1 MNNTK
6 TQTDFKGRK
15 LIAPDDLFLFRQI
28 SVPVK
33 TWGKYRGIVVHGDV
47 VGYKLGQGCDEEAG
61 EFFIQNAKP
70 GGTELSIPE
79 GEYRRAR
86 PATKYDLLRAGL

>member
-1 MNNTK
+1 MKNTR
-6 TQTDFKGRK
+6 TNQTT
-15 LIAPDDLFLFRQI
+15 PTDLFLFRNI

-33 TWGKYRGIVVHGDV
+33 TWGKYRGNVIIGDV
-47 VGYKLGQGCDEEAG
+47 VGYKLGEGSDEESG
-61 EFFIQNAKP
+61 ECFIQNAKP

-79 GEYRRAR
+79 GDYRRAR